1 MVSGEQPRAAGR
13 VDVDE
18 PNESDSR
25 ALVRRQ
31 LGGAIR
37 RRRHAA
43 SLTLATVSERAGISV
58 SMLSQVERGLLDPS
72 LDTLRNI
79 ADALGTAPFRLLAE
93 EGSVAGVVRR
103 GERKVIEGDDDG
115 DPRAELLSPSG
126 EGAFA
131 ISLWEL
137 PPGSSKTGD
146 PRAHPGEEANVVL
159 RGSAQLEIGDDRIDL
174 AEGDCVTFDPRKPY
188 RLTAVG
194 EGPAICLSV
203 ICPPAT

>member
-1 MVSGEQPRAAGR
+1 MVSGEHASDAGR
-13 VDVDE
+13 AEVDGSG
-18 PNESDSR
+18 ESDSR

-31 LGGAIR
+31 LGAAIR

-93 EGSVAGVVRR
+93 EGPVAGLVRR
-103 GERKVIEGDDDG
+103 GERRIVTDEAGNRRG
-115 DPRAELLSPSG
+115 QLLSPSA

-131 ISLWEL
+131 ITVWEL
-137 PPGSSKTGD
+137 QPGESRLGD
-146 PRAHPGEEANVVL
+146 PRPHAGEEANL
-159 RGSAQLEIGDDRIDL
+159 LLQGAARLEVGDELIDL
-174 AEGDCVTFDPRKPY
+174 ATGDCATFDQRSPHRV
-188 RLTAVG
+188 TAVG
-194 EGPAICLSV
+194 RKPVIVLSV
-203 ICPPAT
+203 VNRPEI

>member
-1 MVSGEQPRAAGR
+1 MVSGEHTPGAGR
-13 VDVDE
+13 GEADGRG
-18 PNESDSR
+18 ESDSR

-93 EGSVAGVVRR
+93 EGPVAGIVRR
-103 GERKVIEGDDDG
+103 R
-115 DPRAELLSPSG
+115 RA
-126 EGAFA
+126 A
-131 ISLWEL
+131 
-137 PPGSSKTGD
+137 
-146 PRAHPGEEANVVL
+146 
-159 RGSAQLEIGDDRIDL
+159 DRH
-174 AEGDCVTFDPRKPY
+174 GRS
-188 RLTAVG
+188 R
-194 EGPAICLSV
+194 
-203 ICPPAT
+203 

>member
-1 MVSGEQPRAAGR
+1 MPGEHATDATRSDEDDDPRGLA
-13 VDVDE
+13 
-18 PNESDSR
+18 
-25 ALVRRQ
+25 RRQ

-93 EGSVAGVVRR
+93 EASPTAVVRR
-103 GERKVIEGDDDG
+103 AQRRTRSDET
-115 DPRAELLSPSG
+115 AELRTQLASPSS
-126 EGAFA
+126 EGAFEVA
-131 ISLWEL
+131 IWEL
-137 PPGSSKTGD
+137 RAHSAKLGT
-146 PRAHPGEEANVVL
+146 PRAQPGEEAAL
-159 RGSAQLEIGDDRIDL
+159 LLQGRALLEIDDERIEL

-188 RLTAVG
+188 RMTALGDEPVVCVG
-194 EGPAICLSV
+194 IV
-203 ICPPAT
+203 CPPAL

>member
-1 MVSGEQPRAAGR
+1 MAPGEQASGAGRAA
-13 VDVDE
+13 VD
-18 PNESDSR
+18 ESDSR

-93 EGSVAGVVRR
+93 EGPVAGVVRR
-103 GERKVIEGDDDG
+103 GERRERHGRGRQPPFPAAVAVCRRSIRDRGLG
-115 DPRAELLSPSG
+115 AAAGRVPARRRRGQSPARRRTCSCRAR
-126 EGAFA
+126 
-131 ISLWEL
+131 
-137 PPGSSKTGD
+137 PGS
-146 PRAHPGEEANVVL
+146 R
-159 RGSAQLEIGDDRIDL
+159 SA
-174 AEGDCVTFDPRKPY
+174 T
-188 RLTAVG
+188 
-194 EGPAICLSV
+194 S
-203 ICPPAT
+203 

>member
-1 MVSGEQPRAAGR
+1 MAPGKQAAGAGR
-13 VDVDE
+13 AGVDE
-18 PNESDSR
+18 STASESR

-37 RRRHAA
+37 RRRHEA

-93 EGSVAGVVRR
+93 EVPVAGVVRR
-103 GERKVIEGDDDG
+103 RERRLLVNEAGNST
-115 DPRAELLSPSG
+115 AELLSPSA

-131 ISLWEL
+131 ITVWEL
-137 PPGSSKTGD
+137 QPGESRLSD
-146 PRAHPGEEANVVL
+146 SRAYPGEEANL
-159 RGSAQLEIGDDRIDL
+159 LLEGRARLEIGDELVDL
-174 AEGDCVTFDPRKPY
+174 VAGDCVTFDQRSPHRV
-188 RLTAVG
+188 TAMGGAPAVVLAVVSP
-194 EGPAICLSV
+194 PAI
-203 ICPPAT
+203 

>member
-1 MVSGEQPRAAGR
+1 MAHGEQASGTGRAA
-13 VDVDE
+13 VD
-18 PNESDSR
+18 ESDSR

-37 RRRHAA
+37 RRRHGA

-93 EGSVAGVVRR
+93 EGPVAGVIRR
-103 GERKVIEGDDDG
+103 GERRVVTDETGNLHSQ
-115 DPRAELLSPSG
+115 LLSPSA

-131 ISLWEL
+131 IAVWEL
-137 PPGSSKTGD
+137 QPGESRLGD
-146 PRAHPGEEANVVL
+146 GRSEPGEEANVL
-159 RGSAQLEIGDDRIDL
+159 LQGAARLEIGDELIKL
-174 AEGDCVTFDPRKPY
+174 ATGDCVTFDQRSPR
-188 RLTAVG
+188 RVTALGRESLIVL
-194 EGPAICLSV
+194 AV
-203 ICPPAT
+203 VCPPAL

>member
-1 MVSGEQPRAAGR
+1 MAPSEQASGAGRAA
-13 VDVDE
+13 VD
-18 PNESDSR
+18 ESDSR

-79 ADALGTAPFRLLAE
+79 ADALSTAPFRLLAE
-93 EGSVAGVVRR
+93 EGPVAGVVRS
-103 GERKVIEGDDDG
+103 GERRSIADDAG
-115 DPRAELLSPSG
+115 NPHSQLLSPSA

-131 ISLWEL
+131 ITTWEL
-137 PPGSSKTGD
+137 QPGDTRLGD
-146 PRAHPGEEANVVL
+146 SRDEPGEEANL
-159 RGSAQLEIGDDRIDL
+159 LLQGAARLEIGDELIEL
-174 AEGDCVTFDPRKPY
+174 TTGDCVTFDQRSPR
-188 RLTAVG
+188 RVTALGRESLIVVAVVSP
-194 EGPAICLSV
+194 PAI
-203 ICPPAT
+203 

>member
-1 MVSGEQPRAAGR
+1 MVSGEQPSAAGR
-13 VDVDE
+13 VDVDG

-93 EGSVAGVVRR
+93 EASVAGVVRR
-103 GERKVIEGDDDG
+103 GERRVIPGDDG
-115 DPRAELLSPSG
+115 APRAELLSPSG

-131 ISLWEL
+131 ITVWEL
-137 PPGSSKTGD
+137 QPGDSKTGD
-146 PRAHPGEEANVVL
+146 PRAHPGEEAALVL
-159 RGSAQLEIGDDRIDL
+159 QGDARLEIGDERIDL

-188 RLTAVG
+188 RMTAVG
-194 EGPAICLSV
+194 KGSALCLSV
-203 ICPPAT
+203 ICPPAS

>member
-1 MVSGEQPRAAGR
+1 MVSGQHAYGAGR
-13 VDVDE
+13 VEVDGSG
-18 PNESDSR
+18 ESDSR

-79 ADALGTAPFRLLAE
+79 ADALGTASFRLLAE
-93 EGSVAGVVRR
+93 EGPVTGLVRR
-103 GERKVIEGDDDG
+103 GERRILTDEAGNVRG
-115 DPRAELLSPSG
+115 ELLSPST

-131 ISLWEL
+131 ITVWEL
-137 PPGSSKTGD
+137 QPGGSRLGD
-146 PRAHPGEEANVVL
+146 PRPHAGEEANVL
-159 RGSAQLEIGDDRIDL
+159 LQGTARLEIGDELIDL
-174 AEGDCVTFDPRKPY
+174 APGDCVTFDQRSPHRV
-188 RLTAVG
+188 TAVG
-194 EGPAICLSV
+194 RKPVICLAVVSPPAI
-203 ICPPAT
+203 